1 MAAAP
6 QFMGA
11 TPQPLAL
18 EARPDFYLIGQIVE
32 PGSRVLDLGCGE
44 GELLAWL
51 VENKRILARGVE
63 ISAADVRKAIARGV
77 SIYQGDIDEGLAD
90 YPDHAFDYV
99 ILSQTLQETRSPLQV
114 LKEMLRVGRRVIV
127 SFPNFGH
134 WSVRASMLVSGR
146 APRTKLF
153 PYSWYNSPNIHF
165 LSVKDF
171 EELCQDQ
178 NLAVERRYFLS
189 DSHRVSFLPNLMAK
203 TAVFLLGGQPIIRP

>member
-1 MAAAP
+1 MAAAS
-6 QFMGA
+6 QLTGTA
-11 TPQPLAL
+11 AQPRTLA
-18 EARPDFYLIGQIVE
+18 ARPDFNLIGQIVE

-51 VENKRILARGVE
+51 IENKRILARGVE
-63 ISAADVRKAIARGV
+63 ICAADVRKAIARGV
-77 SIYQGDIDEGLAD
+77 STYQGDIDEGLAD

-99 ILSQTLQETRSPLQV
+99 ILSQTLQETRSPLLV
-114 LKEMLRVGRRVIV
+114 LKEMLRVGRRAII

-134 WSVRASMLVSGR
+134 WSVRASMVVSGR

-178 NLAVERRYFLS
+178 NFPVERRYFLN
-189 DSHRVSFLPNLMAK
+189 DSQRVSFLPNLMAK
-203 TAVFLLGGQPIIRP
+203 TAVFLLGGETVTRP

>member
-6 QFMGA
+6 QVTGA
-11 TPQPLAL
+11 TAQPRALA
-18 EARPDFYLIGQIVE
+18 ARPDFHVIGQIVE

-77 SIYQGDIDEGLAD
+77 STYQGDIDEGLAD

-99 ILSQTLQETRSPLQV
+99 ILSQTLQETRAPLRV
-114 LKEMLRVGRRVIV
+114 LKEMLRVGRRAIV

-134 WSVRASMLVSGR
+134 WSVRGSML
-146 APRTKLF
+146 
-153 PYSWYNSPNIHF
+153 
-165 LSVKDF
+165 LSVM
-171 EELCQDQ
+171 
-178 NLAVERRYFLS
+178 
-189 DSHRVSFLPNLMAK
+189 SH
-203 TAVFLLGGQPIIRP
+203 